1 MVNYAIGSASGY
13 LQQTGQAL
21 SDPLVSIWQS
31 FVSVTPTIIAGVLV
45 LIFGYILSSLIG
57 ALTHAVLNAA
67 KIDDHLRKA
76 RLAHSIGFL
85 SIANLGGALIKWYI
99 FALFIVEASKLFK
112 LGVVSDQLNRLASM
126 LPSVFAAVVIVLGGL
141 IVADFAAD
149 RMLHAKRKGVR
160 VASSLVRWAIILTV
174 IITALA
180 QMSVDVSFL
189 SNALLILVAAVG
201 VGLAIAIGIGFG
213 NAFKEESK
221 TIVKHLKKNW

>member
-1 MVNYAIGSASGY
+1 MVSYGMGPASGY

-57 ALTHAVLNAA
+57 ALVHAVLNAA

-85 SIANLGGALIKWYI
+85 SVANLGGSLIKWYI
-99 FALFIVEASKLFK
+99 FTLFIVESSKLFK

-160 VASSLVRWAIILTV
+160 VASSIVRWAIIITV
-174 IITALA
+174 IITALG
-180 QMSVDVSFL
+180 QMNVDVSFI
-189 SNALLILVAAVG
+189 SNALLILVAAAG
-201 VGLAIAIGIGFG
+201 VGLAIAIGVGFG
-213 NAFKEESK
+213 HAFKDESK